1 MNHATDVLRISCMQ
15 AEGRPGDVEH
25 NLDLVDRAA
34 VQARGDGADLLIT
47 PEMFLTGYDCG
58 DLAPLLEPDR
68 DLAGR
73 VAAIAARHRIAI
85 LAGLP
90 IALPEGGISNAA
102 VFVDDTGQTLGVHHK
117 SHLYGAIDKDRF
129 HPGAHPATIVDYRG
143 VRIGVLICFELEFP
157 EPARLAALSGA
168 QLIAVPTSNME
179 PYAAINEHL
188 VWTRAWENQTY
199 VAYVNRCGTERNT
212 HYVGRTVVHGPGGEL
227 IARADTSPT
236 LLTADI
242 CIPAVAAARHDFS
255 YLAERRPNLYAGLA
269 HLEPQLP
276 APTRKALPCT

>member
-1 MNHATDVLRISCMQ
+1 MTDAIDMLRISCMQ
-15 AEGRPGDVEH
+15 AEGLPGEVEH

-34 VQARGDGADLLIT
+34 AQARSDGAHLLIT
-47 PEMFLTGYDCG
+47 PEMFVTGYDCG
-58 DLAPLLEPDR
+58 ELAALLTPDR
-68 DLAGR
+68 DLAGC
-73 VAAIAARHRIAI
+73 VAAIAARHRVAI

-90 IALPEGGISNAA
+90 VALPAEGIANAA
-102 VFVDDTGQTLGVHHK
+102 IFVDDNGQTLGVHHK

-129 HPGAHPATIVDYRG
+129 CAGTHSATIVDYRG
-143 VRIGVLICFELEFP
+143 VRIGVLVCFELEFP
-157 EPARLAALSGA
+157 EPARLAALAGA

-212 HYVGRTVVHGPGGEL
+212 HYVGRSTVYGPGGEL
-227 IARADTSPT
+227 IARAYTSPT

-242 CIPAVAAARHDFS
+242 SIPAVSAARHDFS
-255 YLAERRPNLYAGLA
+255 YLAERRPSLYAGLA
-269 HLEPQLP
+269 HPEPQLP